1 MSNPQIFTGIK
12 VADLRSNLGNE
23 TPALRR
29 LTDWIKNHIGT
40 RRADLPQARPSDA
53 VAPAARLYITE
64 LAKMVVGRPEGE
76 LIFIHAEYT
85 EGSVRFGIGPNGGSK
100 AEEYVSEEVEASV
113 TAVISAMKNSAAR
126 SDLISVNDLRAFLK
140 KKGNERVRVLTFS
153 GPNNSKTINALMDVY
168 GGVAPPVSDLA
179 DAVITA
185 PGGQLQFAVS
195 GFGSSVTVMAVSEAM
210 NARINIGV
218 GEFIVIEVSG
228 AVAMKLEVESHPI
241 PMSNQSLAII
251 A

>member
-1 MSNPQIFTGIK
+1 MSNPQIFTGIT

-23 TPALRR
+23 TPTLRR

-40 RRADLPQARPSDA
+40 RRSDLPEARPSDA
-53 VAPAARLYITE
+53 VAPAARLYVTA
-64 LAKMVVGRPEGE
+64 LAKMVIGRPEGE
-76 LIFIHAEYT
+76 LIFIHAQYH
-85 EGSVRFGIGPNGGSK
+85 EGGVSFGIGPNGSSK
-100 AEEYVSEEVEASV
+100 ADEYVDEEVEAAVS
-113 TAVISAMKNSAAR
+113 AVIATMQGGVVR

-153 GPNNSKTINALMDVY
+153 GPNNAKTINALLDVY
-168 GGVAPPVSDLA
+168 GGIAPPVSDLA

-185 PGGQLQFAVS
+185 PGGQLQFAVA
-195 GFGSSVTVMAVSEAM
+195 GFGSSVTVMVVSEAV

-218 GEFIVIEVSG
+218 GEFIIIEVG
-228 AVAMKLEVESHPI
+228 GTLAMKLEVKSHPI
-241 PMSNQSLAII
+241 PMSNQSLAVV